1 MDKGDVQYIASMSGG
16 KDSTAMALH
25 LMEQGIDFD
34 PVFLDTGW
42 EHEAVYDYVENDLK
56 RILGK
61 PVRVA
66 EGPMPELTPEL
77 EDLAVGF
84 EARNG
89 GRKSGMIRWSLHK
102 AMFPARVRRWCTRSL
117 KIDAFKAVIAEYD
130 MPVSCVGIR
139 GGESAARAEL
149 PERELSTTLD
159 CMVWRPIIDWSK
171 KDVIEIHQ
179 RHGVAPNPL
188 YLRGADR
195 VGCWPCIFSKKS
207 EVRFMAEQ
215 DPERISLIRDL
226 EVVVTDLHY
235 ERIKRK
241 GKEVD
246 HTWMATWFASRAG
259 QRNTIDKVVE
269 WSKTRRGGTQLTMFR
284 EDEIVPGCV
293 EWGLCDTGSVHG

>member
-1 MDKGDVQYIASMSGG
+1 MSDVQYIASMSGG

-25 LMEQGIDFD
+25 LIEQDIEFD
-34 PVFLDTGW
+34 AVFLDTGW
-42 EHEAVYDYVENDLK
+42 EHSAVYDYVENDLR

-61 PVRVA
+61 PVRIA

-84 EARNG
+84 EARLG
-89 GRKSGMIRWSLHK
+89 SGRKSGMIRWSLHK

-117 KIDAFKAVIAEYD
+117 KIDAFKEVLSEYEF
-130 MPVSCVGIR
+130 PVSCVGIR
-139 GGESAARAEL
+139 AKESEARSQL

-171 KDVIEIHQ
+171 DDVIAIHQ
-179 RHGVAPNPL
+179 RHGIAPNPL

-207 EVRFMAEQ
+207 EVRFMADQ
-215 DPERISLIRDL
+215 DPDRIDLIRDL

-235 ERIKRK
+235 ERIKKK

-246 HTWMATWFASRAG
+246 PSWMATWFASRAG
-259 QRNTIDKVVE
+259 QKNTIDKVVE
-269 WSKTRRGGTQLTMFR
+269 WSKTRRGGTQMTMFR

-293 EWGLCDTGSVHG
+293 EWGLCDTGSAHG